1 VSLDDP
7 SLDPFLKLADRLGE
21 LEVTLGERA
30 RPVVAELRESL
41 RGATALRQSGDLAG
55 SLALLRSA
63 MGRLTAMGCELDP
76 AEGALMRMVAER
88 FGQALEMGDKGTA
101 KTTIK
106 IMRQKAGDPNDEDN
120 SSW

>member
-21 LEVTLGERA
+21 LEVTLGERS
-30 RPVVAELRESL
+30 RPLVAELREGL
-41 RGATALRQSGDLAG
+41 RGAIALRQSGDLAG

-63 MGRLTAMGCELDP
+63 MGRLTAMACELDP